1 MSVNVMSY
9 PAVNEQCHNIS
20 WTTVCK
26 VNLHLWSNDHCS
38 DSNSWSRFKT
48 VKCPNSRGLNLESYG
63 RQNLGEIIFS
73 LCKDAH
79 FHSNKIRAR
88 DTLPDFV

>member
-1 MSVNVMSY
+1 MSVNVMSC

-38 DSNSWSRFKT
+38 DGNSWSRAKT
-48 VKCPNSRGLNLESYG
+48 VKMSKFEGAQSG
-63 RQNLGEIIFS
+63 IIWQS
-73 LCKDAH
+73 KSWGD
-79 FHSNKIRAR
+79 
-88 DTLPDFV
+88 

>member
-9 PAVNEQCHNIS
+9 PAMNEQCHNIN

-38 DSNSWSRFKT
+38 DSNSWSHPKT
-48 VKCPNSRGLNLESYG
+48 VKMSKFKRPQSG
-63 RQNLGEIIFS
+63 IIW
-73 LCKDAH
+73 
-79 FHSNKIRAR
+79 RAKSWG
-88 DTLPDFV
+88 D

>member
-48 VKCPNSRGLNLESYG
+48 VKMSKFEGTQSG
-63 RQNLGEIIFS
+63 IIWQAKSWGDYFQ
-73 LCKDAH
+73 
-79 FHSNKIRAR
+79 
-88 DTLPDFV
+88 PV

>member
-1 MSVNVMSY
+1 MSVNVISY

-48 VKCPNSRGLNLESYG
+48 VKMSKFEGAQSGITWQVKSWGDYFQP
-63 RQNLGEIIFS
+63 
-73 LCKDAH
+73 
-79 FHSNKIRAR
+79 
-88 DTLPDFV
+88 V

>member
-20 WTTVCK
+20 WTTVGK

-38 DSNSWSRFKT
+38 DGNSWSRAKT
-48 VKCPNSRGLNLESYG
+48 VKMSKFEGPQSG
-63 RQNLGEIIFS
+63 IIWQS
-73 LCKDAH
+73 KSWGD
-79 FHSNKIRAR
+79 
-88 DTLPDFV
+88 

>member
-1 MSVNVMSY
+1 MSVNVISY

-38 DSNSWSRFKT
+38 DSNSRSRFKT
-48 VKCPNSRGLNLESYG
+48 VKMSKFEGAQSG
-63 RQNLGEIIFS
+63 IIWQAKSWGDYFQ
-73 LCKDAH
+73 
-79 FHSNKIRAR
+79 
-88 DTLPDFV
+88 PV

>member
-9 PAVNEQCHNIS
+9 PAVNEHCHNIS

-48 VKCPNSRGLNLESYG
+48 VKMSKFEGAQSG
-63 RQNLGEIIFS
+63 IIWQAKSWGDYFQ
-73 LCKDAH
+73 
-79 FHSNKIRAR
+79 
-88 DTLPDFV
+88 PV

>member
-38 DSNSWSRFKT
+38 DGNSWSRAKT
-48 VKCPNSRGLNLESYG
+48 VKMFKFEGAQSG
-63 RQNLGEIIFS
+63 IIWQS
-73 LCKDAH
+73 KSWGD
-79 FHSNKIRAR
+79 
-88 DTLPDFV
+88 